1 MHTNTFSRVST
12 ESSFCLLSRL
22 NTRQIIQNKYSMK
35 REKENKK
42 GGGRE
47 RYRKEYKG
55 KGEID
60 RGNEIR

>member
-42 GGGRE
+42 GGRE